1 MGYGLPEKKNDSK
14 KIKNQTKKKTGLS
27 LQKKKKHKEK
37 GHNST
42 KQRVGKNETI
52 RRVECTSN
60 KQHKSTW
67 NQMMAGER
75 SYTSTYK

>member
-1 MGYGLPEKKNDSK
+1 MVYLRRKTTAKKS
-14 KIKNQTKKKTGLS
+14 KIKQKKTGLS
-27 LQKKKKHKEK
+27 LQKKKHKEK

>member
-14 KIKNQTKKKTGLS
+14 KIKNQTKKNWSKST
-27 LQKKKKHKEK
+27 KKKHKEK

>member
-1 MGYGLPEKKNDSK
+1 MVYLRRKTTAKKS
-14 KIKNQTKKKTGLS
+14 KIKQKKTGLS